1 MTRNSLTVWGWP
13 AKTLHWLGAIIIL
26 VLLAHGWWM
35 THMAPRPERL
45 AHYAGH
51 SALGYDLLVL
61 TVARLLWRWL
71 NPVPALPPDLKTW
84 ERWGAH
90 AAHAGL
96 YLLILIVS
104 LTGWVTANTFR
115 TPITQDVFGI
125 AFPTIVTSLDR
136 ATRNL
141 FEESHMVLAY
151 VLAGL
156 VVVHVIGALRHHFA
170 KHNDILQRMTWGTP
184 AS

>member
-1 MTRNSLTVWGWP
+1 MTRNSLTAWGWP
-13 AKTLHWLGAIIIL
+13 AKTLHWIGVVIIL
-26 VLLAHGWWM
+26 LLLAHGWWM
-35 THMAPRPERL
+35 THMAPRPDRL

-61 TVARLLWRWL
+61 TVLRLLWRWL
-71 NPVPALPPDLKTW
+71 NPVPALPADLKTW
-84 ERWGAH
+84 ERW
-90 AAHAGL
+90 AAHAGHFGL
-96 YLLILIVS
+96 YGLIFVVS

-115 TPITQDVFGI
+115 TPITKDVFGI
-125 AFPTIVTSLDR
+125 PFPTIATSLDR

-151 VLAGL
+151 VLAVL
-156 VVVHVIGALRHHFA
+156 VVIHVIGALRHYFG
-170 KHNDILQRMTWGTP
+170 KHNDILQRMTWGAR